1 MSLDFRQTNSESTT
15 KYFLYLKVGQIAKS
29 IFVKHPILSALS
41 LFLAYRLLKR
51 AGVDFADLKKLGGKL
66 IQTHRRINALV
77 VEFKTTLTPEQLQWI
92 KDRLH
97 VDIEPVKQV
106 TACMDIAVTQTGVKS
121 VWNDLGLYG
130 EGIKVA
136 VVDTGINDSH
146 PDLKG
151 RVLARQNFTQ
161 DAMLS
166 VKTQSNFLDGIF
178 KFIQDLFGSKVEQP
192 SKLDPVG
199 HGTHCAGIIGGNGS
213 KYTGVAP
220 KVVFLDARVLNNKG
234 QGSTDS
240 VIQGMSWAASQGA
253 DVISMSLG
261 GPGDSDD
268 AISREANA
276 LAKDGVVVVVAAG
289 NEGPRNGTIG
299 SPGAA
304 EHVITVASV
313 DHGNALVNYSSRGP
327 VLDKNSKRDLNKP
340 DICAPGGGVSSGSCP
355 YAPGIVATKS
365 ADTPDNACTV
375 KEGSVSY
382 QKMSGTSMATP
393 HVAGA
398 CALIL
403 EAARLDKSVK
413 NKCELVKNA
422 IKETAKKMSYNKDEQ
437 GAGLL
442 DVVAAIKKLK

>member
-1 MSLDFRQTNSESTT
+1 MSLQFLRSDSQSST
-15 KYFLYLKVGQIAKS
+15 KYFLYLKTGQIAKT
-29 IFVKHPILSALS
+29 IFINHPILSALS
-41 LFLAYRLLKR
+41 IFLAYRLLKR
-51 AGVDFADLKKLGGKL
+51 AGINFSDLKKLGGKL
-66 IQTHRRINALV
+66 LQVHRRINALV
-77 VEFKTTLTPEQLQWI
+77 VEFESTLTPEQLQWI
-92 KDRLH
+92 KDNLH

-106 TACMDIAVTQTGVKS
+106 TACMDIAVTQTGVNS
-121 VWNDLGLYG
+121 VWTDLGFYG

-136 VVDTGINDSH
+136 VVDTGINDAH

-151 RVLARQNFTQ
+151 RVVLRNNFAQ
-161 DAMLS
+161 DSIMPFAAS
-166 VKTQSNFLDGIF
+166 GNPF
-178 KFIQDLFGSKVEQP
+178 KDFFKKPVQP

-213 KYTGVAP
+213 KYRGVAP
-220 KVVFLDARVLNNKG
+220 KVSFIDARVLNSKG

-240 VIQGMSWAASQGA
+240 VIKGMSWAASQGA

-276 LAKDGVVVVVAAG
+276 LAQDGIVVVVAAG
-289 NEGPRNGTIG
+289 NEGPKNGTIG

-304 EHVITVASV
+304 ESTITVASV
-313 DHGNALVNYSSRGP
+313 DHINNLVYYSSRGP
-327 VLDKNSKRDLNKP
+327 VLDKNTKRDLNKP

-355 YAPGIVATKS
+355 YEPGITSAKS
-365 ADTPDNACTV
+365 ADTPVNSCTV
-375 KEGSVSY
+375 LDGSVQY

-398 CALIL
+398 CALLL
-403 EAARLDKSVK
+403 EASKISRSVK
-413 NKCELVKNA
+413 NRCEIIKNA
-422 IKETAKKMSYNKDEQ
+422 IKDSAKKMSYTKDEQ